1 MELNEKLRS
10 TVYYNLHQHCFSV
23 QQAGRVKAHTNGIT
37 MDQVRFNVAKA
48 GQAKVRAEG
57 KKNVH
62 ARVSGKDASP
72 LHDDDITFMMRNR
85 GPSGVLNAW
94 GIREAKYNPYN
105 DDWFVDSIT
114 GENVFEANKVWLVKR
129 VGDGPAIFYLPY
141 TGFLNTVAGYDV
153 PSYLEG
159 RAK

>member
-1 MELNEKLRS
+1 MKLNEKLRS

-37 MDQVRFNVAKA
+37 MNLVRFNVAKA

-62 ARVSGKDASP
+62 ARVSGMYSDALKDS
-72 LHDDDITFMMRNR
+72 DIAFMMKDQNR
-85 GPSGVLNAW
+85 GPDGVLNAW
-94 GIREAKYNPYN
+94 GIREAKYNPYT

-114 GENVFEANKVWLVKR
+114 GENVFEASKVWLVKQ
-129 VGDGPAIFYLPY
+129 DGRGPVIFYLPY
-141 TGFLNTVAGYDV
+141 
-153 PSYLEG
+153 
-159 RAK
+159 KK

>member
-1 MELNEKLRS
+1 MKLNDKLRS

-23 QQAGRVKAHTNGIT
+23 QQAGRVKAHTLGIT
-37 MDQVRFNVAKA
+37 LDQVRFNVAKA

-62 ARVSGKDASP
+62 ARVSGKGASP
-72 LHDDDITFMMRNR
+72 LHDADINWLMRHR
-85 GPSGVLNAW
+85 GPSGTLNAV

-114 GENVFEANKVWLVKR
+114 GENVFEADRVWLVKQD
-129 VGDGPAIFYLPY
+129 GMGPAIFYRP
-141 TGFLNTVAGYDV
+141 
-153 PSYLEG
+153 
-159 RAK
+159 K

>member
-1 MELNEKLRS
+1 MKLNDKLRS

-37 MDQVRFNVAKA
+37 MNLVRFNVAKA

-62 ARVSGKDASP
+62 ARVSGKNAEKVP
-72 LHDDDITFMMRNR
+72 AYDIAWLMANR
-85 GPSGVLNAW
+85 GRSGTLNAT

-114 GENVFEANKVWLVKR
+114 GENVFEADRVWLVKQDGR
-129 VGDGPAIFYLPY
+129 GPAIFYRPAILYRPAI
-141 TGFLNTVAGYDV
+141 F
-153 PSYLEG
+153 
-159 RAK
+159 